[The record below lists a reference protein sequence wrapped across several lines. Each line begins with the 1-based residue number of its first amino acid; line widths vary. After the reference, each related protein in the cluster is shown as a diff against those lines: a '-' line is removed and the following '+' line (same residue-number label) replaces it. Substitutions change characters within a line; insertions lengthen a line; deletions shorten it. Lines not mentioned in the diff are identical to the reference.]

1 MINFQNMTKKE
12 AIEYCYKH
20 KDVFISDCYK
30 NNENGERE
38 FDCLVGIIESGT
50 TLLTDL
56 PDYGMYY

>member
-1 MINFQNMTKKE
+1 MTKKE

-50 TLLTDL
+50 TLPTDL